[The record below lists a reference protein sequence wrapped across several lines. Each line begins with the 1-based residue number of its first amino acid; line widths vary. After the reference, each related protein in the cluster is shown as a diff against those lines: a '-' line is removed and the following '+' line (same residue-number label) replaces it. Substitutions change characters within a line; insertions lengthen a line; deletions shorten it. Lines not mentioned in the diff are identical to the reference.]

1 MNIAFPA
8 LVVFLLLLP
17 GILLRYGYRRG
28 AFRKT
33 PISLGSLRRSIAAG
47 VIWALA
53 FHTVSLSL
61 LHGVAN
67 WSPDIETVLLITSK
81 NADQL
86 FSSGM
91 GDSSSLVE
99 ATGAAR
105 TEVRT
110 LFIYLVGSVGI
121 AYAIGLLLHL
131 VVRKLHL
138 DLRYH
143 FLQFENEWFY
153 LFEGEQRVIAA
164 DARNRTLRNIRT
176 YLKEYPTAWLSASV
190 VIEQG
195 GKPFL
200 YWGHLVDYYFGE
212 NGDLEKIVLEKAH
225 RRVIAKDDE
234 RSASA
239 PRPHDDDPQASQRF
253 YPIKGDYLVV
263 WLDQTT
269 NLNIDYV
276 LTKKKME
283 TATA

>member
-33 PISLGSLRRSIAAG
+33 PISLGSFRRSVAAG
-47 VIWALA
+47 VVWALA
-53 FHTVSLSL
+53 FHTISLSL
-61 LHGVAN
+61 LHVLAD
-67 WSPDIETVLLITSK
+67 WSPDVETILLITSK

-86 FSSGM
+86 FSRGM
-91 GDSSSLVE
+91 AESLSLVE
-99 ATGAAR
+99 AAGAAR
-105 TEVRT
+105 TEVRA
-110 LFIYLVGSVGI
+110 LFVYLVASVAI
-121 AYAIGLLLHL
+121 AYAVGLFLHL
-131 VVRKLHL
+131 LVRKLHL

-176 YLKEYPTAWLSASV
+176 YLAEYPTAWLSASV

-195 GKPFL
+195 GKSFL

-225 RRVIAKDDE
+225 RRVISKDEE
-234 RSASA
+234 RSAAA
-239 PRPHDDDPQASQRF
+239 PRPHDDDPQASERF
-253 YPIKGDYLVV
+253 YPIKGDYLVI

-276 LTKKKME
+276 LAKKKTE
-283 TATA
+283 TAPA